1 MGKPLMLRE
10 ADDRRLEAL
19 RKRLGTKTKVDVVR
33 TALRLLEQDAERA
46 ERVARWQ
53 RAVRVAVAESRSALR
68 DFRGHSRLH
77 RDG

>member
-10 ADDRRLEAL
+10 ADDRRIEAL

-33 TALRLLEQDAERA
+33 TALRPLEQDAERA

-53 RAVRVAVAESRSALR
+53 RAVRVAAAESRKALR
-68 DFRGHSRLH
+68 DYRPHSRLH